1 MTRTAARLVRT
12 GLAATALTAGTVLAA
27 GQAAPAQ
34 AATVHPDGY
43 VTQISCTGASGRIDY
58 HPGIWQETHAE
69 TATLS
74 ATLNGCSDFTG
85 RTFTGP
91 GSLSANLSGTAR
103 STAGTISGDYVINW
117 PTGSGFNPTVG
128 KATVNLTTG
137 TLTLSGSTSTTTGAF
152 RGSVVGTGFA
162 VTGHTG
168 AGTRSR
174 PTTSQTL
181 TNTLPLTV
189 RHNGG

>member
-34 AATVHPDGY
+34 AATLHPAGY

-58 HPGIWQETHAE
+58 HPGVWQEAHAE

-74 ATLNGCSDFTG
+74 ATLTGCSDFTG
-85 RTFTGP
+85 RAFTGS

-103 STAGTISGDYVINW
+103 STAGTLSGDYVINW
-117 PTGSGFNPTVG
+117 PAGSGYNPTVG
-128 KATVNLTTG
+128 TATVNLTTG
-137 TLTLSGSTSTTTGAF
+137 TVTLSGSTSTTAGAF

-162 VTGHTG
+162 VTGHAG
-168 AGTRSR
+168 AGTKSH

-181 TNTLPLTV
+181 TNTQPLSV